1 MKDPAFLFY
10 PNDFLSGTLTM
21 SDDQIGK
28 YIRLLCLQHQRGHL
42 SEKDMMFIC
51 KSYDDD
57 IFSKFKID
65 EENKYYN
72 ERLEREIVR
81 RKAYSD
87 SRSKNRKA
95 ASDKQSEKKKDKK
108 IISSSYDEHMETETI
123 TIINEFQLSY
133 EYTNVVSKWL
143 AYKKSRGEKYKTKQS
158 LKILIKHLAEY
169 SNNDPKIADII
180 VEKSISNN
188 YSGLFE
194 LRNNHQPSPMKTKDL
209 PYPQLEG
216 FVP

>member
-42 SEKDMMFIC
+42 SEKDMIFIC
-51 KSYDDD
+51 KSYDED

-72 ERLEREIVR
+72 DRLEREIVR

-95 ASDKQSEKKKDKK
+95 TSDKQSEKKKDKK
-108 IISSSYDEHMETETI
+108 IISSSYDNHIETETI
-123 TIINEFQLSY
+123 TIINELNLNN
-133 EYTNVVSKWL
+133 EYTKVVSKWL
-143 AYKKSRGEKYKTKQS
+143 EYKKSRGEKYKTTMS
-158 LKILIKHLAEY
+158 LKSLINQLAKFSA
-169 SNNDPKIADII
+169 SNPITADMI
-180 VEKSISNN
+180 VEQSIANN
-188 YSGLFE
+188 WAGLFE
-194 LRNNHQPSPMKTKDL
+194 LKQNTTNNKPSVSRPDYSPTFQPI
-209 PYPQLEG
+209 
-216 FVP
+216 

>member
-42 SEKDMMFIC
+42 SEKDMIFIC
-51 KSYDDD
+51 KSYDED

-72 ERLEREIVR
+72 DRLEREIVR

-95 ASDKQSEKKKDKK
+95 TSDKRSEKKKDKK
-108 IISSSYDEHMETETI
+108 IISSSYDNHMETETI
-123 TIINEFQLSY
+123 TIINELNLNN
-133 EYTNVVSKWL
+133 EYTKVVSKWL
-143 AYKKSRGEKYKTKQS
+143 EYKKSRGEKYKTTMS
-158 LKILIKHLAEY
+158 LKSLINQLAKFSA
-169 SNNDPKIADII
+169 SNPITADMI
-180 VEKSISNN
+180 VEQSIANN
-188 YSGLFE
+188 WAGLFE
-194 LRNNHQPSPMKTKDL
+194 LKQNTTNNKPSVSRPDFQPTFQPI
-209 PYPQLEG
+209 
-216 FVP
+216 

>member
-42 SEKDMMFIC
+42 SEKDMIFIC
-51 KSYDDD
+51 KSYDED

-72 ERLEREIVR
+72 DRLEREIVR

-95 ASDKQSEKKKDKK
+95 TSDKQSEKKKDKK
-108 IISSSYDEHMETETI
+108 IISSSYDNHMETETI
-123 TIINEFQLSY
+123 TIINELNLNN
-133 EYTNVVSKWL
+133 EYTKVVSKWL
-143 AYKKSRGEKYKTKQS
+143 EYKKSRGEKYKTTMS
-158 LKILIKHLAEY
+158 LKSLINQLAKFSA
-169 SNNDPKIADII
+169 SNPITADMI
-180 VEKSISNN
+180 VEQSIANN
-188 YSGLFE
+188 WAGLFE
-194 LRNNHQPSPMKTKDL
+194 LKQNTTNNKPSVSRPDFQPTFQPI
-209 PYPQLEG
+209 
-216 FVP
+216 